1 MKQKVSKLFLL
12 FIFTALF
19 VATFLGC
26 NLFQSDSEAVVLDKD
41 SLQVGFSEGDSADS
55 VTQDLTLSNVGDNG
69 TIISWES
76 DKSDTI
82 TTSGVVTRPEYSLG
96 NIDVLLTATISKG
109 EVSET
114 KTFTITVT
122 KLTQSDEEAVTADKS
137 SLVIGFSG
145 SDTLYSVTQD
155 VTLSTVGANGTVIS
169 WVSDKSDTITTGG
182 VVTRPECTEE
192 SDEQVTLIAT
202 ISKGEVSETKVFN
215 LTVKVSV
222 CTLQVTFDEQEG
234 TTPDFTSKE
243 VTYGDSYGTL
253 ATTTKDNYIF
263 EGWWT
268 QENGEGIQVE
278 STTTVSITSDQT
290 LYAKWRIRTVGDLGQ
305 AGGYVFYDKGVY
317 TNGWRYLEAA
327 PFGWYKGDSD
337 SAGSYPEYFGSSP
350 NYSDPHFQWGAKGYL
365 GDLPA
370 NGTEV
375 GDGEINTANIVSYH
389 DSLGTLYPDKGEYY
403 TNPTAYSEQNDGK
416 VAAKVC
422 AEYSVDIDGITYDD
436 WFLPSKD
443 ELNLMYENLKL
454 YSLGNFSSQ
463 TYWCSS
469 NNGYGVYFQYFR
481 NGDNTDLYDE
491 SVDLSIRPV
500 RAF

>member
-69 TIISWES
+69 TTISWES

-82 TTSGVVTRPEYSLG
+82 TTS
-96 NIDVLLTATISKG
+96 
-109 EVSET
+109 
-114 KTFTITVT
+114 
-122 KLTQSDEEAVTADKS
+122 
-137 SLVIGFSG
+137 
-145 SDTLYSVTQD
+145 
-155 VTLSTVGANGTVIS
+155 
-169 WVSDKSDTITTGG
+169 G

-389 DSLGTLYPDKGEYY
+389 DSLGTLYPDKGENY
-403 TNPTAYSEQNDGK
+403 TNPTAYSEQNDGT
-416 VAAKVC
+416 VAANVC

-443 ELNLMYENLKL
+443 ELNEVYNNKAIIQAT
-454 YSLGNFSSQ
+454 SAANGGANFKNSAYWTSSEQ
-463 TYWCSS
+463 ATDGTRALNQFFNYGSQNS
-469 NNGYGVYFQYFR
+469 NYKGAIFH
-481 NGDNTDLYDE
+481 
-491 SVDLSIRPV
+491 V
-500 RAF
+500 RAIRTFTDF